1 MLQLAESYLTLS
13 DVLNS
18 FSLLKYVGKT
28 HYMVNALF
36 KNWIVENQMR
46 KKCAQNKTL
55 NDCRDRRSLKHLN
68 SGLFLI
74 VKARVFS
81 REQKDW
87 GPEQWRKV
95 CGLTSTDIP
104 CSRLMGASG

>member
-28 HYMVNALF
+28 HSMVNALF

-46 KKCAQNKTL
+46 KKCAQNKIL
-55 NDCRDRRSLKHLN
+55 NDCRDRRSLKCLLKANHKKTTVELRAIFN
-68 SGLFLI
+68 SESKSI
-74 VKARVFS
+74 
-81 REQKDW
+81 
-87 GPEQWRKV
+87 
-95 CGLTSTDIP
+95 
-104 CSRLMGASG
+104 